1 MNVLTAVFG
10 FVLGLCVGSFLNVCI
25 ARLPKGRSLIAPPS
39 HCDTCGERL
48 RVPDLIPVV
57 SYLWLRGRCR
67 HCGAA
72 IPRRI
77 LAVELATGSLFAF
90 IVASY
95 GFGLQFLVLAFY
107 TCLFLILAVIDLE
120 YGLILNKIT
129 YPAIA
134 ISLILVPL
142 WSNLGFS
149 RALLWENN
157 MLQVF
162 LSSLAGA
169 GIYVIPFLLIALF
182 YPHGL
187 GWGDVKMAALIG
199 LATGLPLVLVA
210 MMGAFLS
217 GGLVAGFLLL
227 WHLKRRKEAMPFGP
241 FLSLGALV
249 ALFWGKDIIT
259 AYLRL
264 WW

>member
-1 MNVLTAVFG
+1 MLIATFG
-10 FVLGLCVGSFLNVCI
+10 FILGSCVGSFLNVCI
-25 ARLPKGRSLIAPPS
+25 DRLPKGHSLIAPPS
-39 HCDTCGERL
+39 HCDICGERL

-57 SYLWLRGRCR
+57 SYLWLRGKCR

-77 LAVELATGSLFAF
+77 LAVELASGVLFAF

-95 GFGLQFLVLAFY
+95 GFGLQFLVLVFY

-120 YGLILNKIT
+120 HGLILNKIT

-134 ISLILVPL
+134 VSLILAPFWL
-142 WSNLGFS
+142 NLGFS
-149 RALLWENN
+149 RQLLWGDS

-162 LSSLAGA
+162 LSSLGA
-169 GIYVIPFLLIALF
+169 AVVYAIPFLLIALF

-210 MMGAFLS
+210 MTIAFIS
-217 GGLVAGFLLL
+217 GGLVAGGLLL
-227 WHLKRRKEAMPFGP
+227 LHLKRRKDAMPFGP

-249 ALFWGKDIIT
+249 ALLWGKDIVI

>member
-1 MNVLTAVFG
+1 MLIAAFG
-10 FVLGLCVGSFLNVCI
+10 FVLGACVGSFLNVCI
-25 ARLPKGRSLIAPPS
+25 DRLPKGRSLITPPS
-39 HCDTCGERL
+39 HCDACGNRL
-48 RVPDLIPVV
+48 RGLALIPVV

-67 HCGAA
+67 YCGAA
-72 IPRRI
+72 IPWRI
-77 LAVELATGSLFAF
+77 LAVEVATGFLFAF
-90 IVASY
+90 VVATY
-95 GFGLQFLVLAFY
+95 GFDVQFLVLAFY

-129 YPAIA
+129 YPAIV
-134 ISLILVPL
+134 ISLILAPF
-142 WSNLGFS
+142 WSSFGFL
-149 RALLWENN
+149 RAPFWENS

-162 LSSLAGA
+162 LSSLGGA
-169 GIYVIPFLLIALF
+169 GIYAIPFLLIVLF

-187 GWGDVKMAALIG
+187 GWGDVKMAVLIG

-210 MMGAFLS
+210 MMIAFLS
-217 GGLVAGFLLL
+217 GGLVASFLLL
-227 WHLKRRKEAMPFGP
+227 LHLKRRKEAMPFGP

-259 AYLRL
+259 VYLRL